1 MTNVIFNSG
10 FIGFLIWVL
19 LFAVSTATLQI
30 AIRCVWVLRKSIF
43 ATAEFEEK
51 LIPFLFLC
59 IALTLSLLPL
69 RVQAALPKELP
80 ATPAKFL
87 TGASLTRSE
96 DLWGTA
102 EAGGVYRLSG
112 QEMKPKWED
121 MRKQPG
127 FPKTDNC
134 QSITKQQLETSP
146 DQHPSPPPAD

>member
-1 MTNVIFNSG
+1 MTNEIFNSG

-19 LFAVSTATLQI
+19 LFAVSTAALPI

-59 IALTLSLLPL
+59 IALTLSLFPL

-87 TGASLTRSE
+87 TGASRTGGDGILFRRCGR
-96 DLWGTA
+96 LNYVR
-102 EAGGVYRLSG
+102 AGLDFSRN
-112 QEMKPKWED
+112 
-121 MRKQPG
+121 R
-127 FPKTDNC
+127 C
-134 QSITKQQLETSP
+134 
-146 DQHPSPPPAD
+146 